1 MNGYPR
7 AHRIG
12 LPALGRL
19 AMRLSGWTFRGAL
32 PELPKYVIV
41 VAPHTSNWDFPV
53 GVAALFAIDL
63 EAHWF
68 GKESLFRGPM
78 GSIMRLLGGR
88 PVRRDTPDGVVAE
101 MAAAVAA
108 APQFVIALAP
118 EGTRRQV
125 DHWRT
130 GFYRI
135 AEAAD
140 IPIVAVSF
148 DWSRREIGI
157 HPPVRAT
164 GNLHAD
170 VAALQ
175 ALYEA
180 RMARHPGGFWTS
192 SDPISPAAR

>member
-1 MNGYPR
+1 MGKGRYPR
-7 AHRIG
+7 AHRVL
-12 LPALGRL
+12 LPSLGRL
-19 AMRLSGWTFRGAL
+19 AMRLTGWTFRGAL

-53 GVAALFAIDL
+53 GVAALFALDL
-63 EAHWF
+63 DAHWF

-78 GSIMRLLGGR
+78 GFVMRLLGGR

-148 DWSRREIGI
+148 DWRHREIGI
-157 HPPVRAT
+157 HPPFRAT
-164 GNLHAD
+164 GNLRDD

-175 ALYEA
+175 ALYEPS
-180 RMARHPGGFWTS
+180 MARHPSAFWSLPVS
-192 SDPISPAAR
+192 S